1 MTHTNDIPRRIA
13 VVTGTRAEFGLL
25 RPVMEAIAAH
35 PDLTLLVLA
44 AGAHLLK
51 PAETIREVE
60 AAYEVAARILMQR
73 DGETGRLADA
83 AALGRG
89 VQGFAEAFEALR
101 PDVVLVLGD
110 RIEAFAA
117 ASAASVGGIVLAHM
131 HGGDRAEGVADEAM
145 RHAISKM
152 AHLHF
157 PATRQSAERLERLGE
172 PRERLFE
179 VGSPAIDGLADMP
192 ALGDAGLADL
202 GLESRSGKPL
212 AVLLQ
217 HPSGLAE
224 EVERITA
231 ERLAR
236 AALATIGAERLLV
249 LEPNHDPGREAVL
262 MGLRAGGVRNLHS
275 GLPRQ
280 AFIGLLKRVAASG
293 GVLAGNSSAGLIE
306 AAALGCVSLTIGPR
320 QRGRER
326 GETVVT
332 ACETGTPSEHD
343 LQEALARALT
353 HAAKKVSDT
362 FFASEKIG
370 LKKVS
375 DTFSRYGEG
384 RTGQRLAD
392 LLATTPIT
400 PALLRKCNRY

>member
-1 MTHTNDIPRRIA
+1 MTNTKDMPRRIA
-13 VVTGTRAEFGLL
+13 VITGTRAEFGLL
-25 RPVMEAIAAH
+25 RPVMEAIAAR
-35 PDLTLLVLA
+35 PDLGLLVLA

-60 AAYEVAARILMQR
+60 AAYEVAARVPMQR
-73 DGETGRLADA
+73 DNETGRLADA

-101 PDVVLVLGD
+101 PDAVLVLGD
-110 RIEAFAA
+110 RIEALAA
-117 ASAASVGGIVLAHM
+117 ASAASVGGVVLAHI

-145 RHAISKM
+145 RHAISKL

-157 PATRQSAERLERLGE
+157 PATRQSAERLERMGE
-172 PRERLFE
+172 PRERIFE
-179 VGSPAIDGLADMP
+179 FGSPAIDGLADMP
-192 ALGDAGLADL
+192 ALGDEHLAEL
-202 GLESRSGKPL
+202 GLDISSAHPL

-217 HPSGLAE
+217 HPSGLTE
-224 EVERITA
+224 EVEQTTA

-262 MGLRAGGVRNLHS
+262 MGLRAGGVRDLHS

-332 ACETGTPSEHD
+332 ACETGTPTEAD
-343 LQEALARALT
+343 LREALAHGLTRAK
-353 HAAKKVSDT
+353 KKVSDT
-362 FFASEKIG
+362 FSSSS
-370 LKKVS
+370 KKVS
-375 DTFSRYGEG
+375 DTFSRYGDG
-384 RTGQRLAD
+384 QTGQRVAE